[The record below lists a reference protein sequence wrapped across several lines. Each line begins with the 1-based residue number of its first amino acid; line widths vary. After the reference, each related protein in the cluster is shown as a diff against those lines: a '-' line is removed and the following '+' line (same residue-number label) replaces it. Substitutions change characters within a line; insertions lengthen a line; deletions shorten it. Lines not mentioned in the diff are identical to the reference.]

1 MLGVTI
7 IIPVIPAIFFEGSSS
22 FFASEVSHEM
32 KSFYYGLL
40 LLCYPLLQFFGAPIL
55 GSLSDRYGRKPVLS
69 LALIGT
75 LIGYLLFAYAVTS
88 HNLWLLFF
96 SRMLPGFTGGNVSI
110 IMSSISDISD
120 EASRTRNFGLVGMAF
135 GIGFILGPS
144 IGGLLADDTIV
155 HWFTHATPFWVVAIL
170 TFVNIILVQF
180 FFKETLKEKRMT
192 HISMFTG
199 IKNIAVSFTEARLRK
214 VFLIVLCVSIGFTFF
229 TQYFSVYLYEKFSW
243 SEKNIGLLYGWVG
256 IWLAITQGVIVR
268 SLSYKFAS
276 KDILKFSIPIIVLG
290 ISLLMVPTTSWWFYL
305 INPIIAIGIGM
316 TSPNLTTVVS
326 MQAGAD
332 RQGEILGINQSM
344 NSLGQ
349 IIPAIVGGY
358 LVGINLNFPLLA
370 GAIMVCVAW
379 LIYRIN
385 YNKLS

>member
-7 IIPVIPAIFFEGSSS
+7 IIPVIPAIFFENGSS
-22 FFASEVSHEM
+22 FFSGDVSHEL

-69 LALIGT
+69 IALIGT
-75 LIGYLLFAYAVTS
+75 LVGYLLFAYAVTS

-155 HWFTHATPFWVVAIL
+155 SWFTHATPFWVVAML

-180 FFKETLKEKRMT
+180 FFRETLKEKRMSR
-192 HISMFTG
+192 ISMFTG
-199 IKNIAVSFTEARLRK
+199 IKNIAISFTEPKLRK

-276 KDILKFSIPIIVLG
+276 KDILKFSIPIIAIG
-290 ISLLMVPTTSWWFYL
+290 ISLLMVPSASWWFYL

-349 IIPAIVGGY
+349 ILPAIIGGY
-358 LVGINLNFPLLA
+358 LVGLNLHYPLLA
-370 GAIMVCVAW
+370 GAIMICVAW